1 VIVGGGSIGRMKRTL
16 FALLAVA
23 LASAFAF
30 PRAADACGGFFCSAI
45 QLVPVQQNA
54 ERILF
59 TVNDDDT
66 VTALVE
72 IRYTGDPEDFSW
84 VVPVPGGEGFSLGD
98 HLGIGDP
105 QTLALL
111 DDATAPSIIPP
122 PVQCSGGGS
131 GGGLNRSSAGAAA
144 PMAAESDSFGDDDDS
159 VTVEEEG
166 SIGDYDYQVISSD
179 NADALVEWLNE
190 NNYLITPEMEPF
202 VADYVAQEMKFI
214 GAKLQ
219 TTADTTMLA
228 PLEITY
234 PATEP
239 MIPIRLTAVGAEP
252 EMGIVAFIAGESRY
266 AGDSWESLPISV
278 DDVMVD
284 PRNGASNYYSLLSW
298 RVDQAGGRAMVPQFS
313 GDTTDVWTTA
323 TNNWGWDEI
332 TYGAA
337 LDYIGEVAAEHGTI
351 TRLYTR
357 ASAWEMADG
366 TDPTFAETAD
376 GPLSNVLDLSGR
388 DPVEICATAPNEEF
402 GAPCGEMYC
411 GEDAMCATT
420 KDGPDGCLCPDGYSA
435 RLITAP
441 RALTRTIA
449 PTIVCEQIAFE
460 LLASAA
466 DMTGVGISDACAD
479 SVCGDN
485 GTCLAIN
492 GFPTCECDEGYAAVD
507 SGVGVTCLEAKK
519 SYGPEQLL
527 WTANAC
533 GGCATSGDS
542 GGALALLLLPLLVR
556 RRRS

>member
-1 VIVGGGSIGRMKRTL
+1 MTRTL
-16 FALLAVA
+16 FALIVVVFASA
-23 LASAFAF
+23 LAL
-30 PRAADACGGFFCSAI
+30 PRAADACGGFFCSAV

-72 IRYTGDPEDFSW
+72 IRYAGDPEDFSW
-84 VVPVPGGEGFSLGD
+84 VVPVPGAEGFSFGD
-98 HLGIGDP
+98 SIAIGDP

-122 PVQCSGGGS
+122 PVQCSGNGG
-131 GGGLNRSSAGAAA
+131 GGGLNRSTAGAA
-144 PMAAESDSFGDDDDS
+144 PMAEDASFGDDDDS

-179 NADALVEWLNE
+179 SAAALIEWLNE
-190 NNYLITPEMEPF
+190 NDYLITPEMEPF
-202 VADYVAQEMKFI
+202 VEDYVAGEMKFI

-219 TTADTTMLA
+219 AGADTTMLA
-228 PLEITY
+228 PLRITY

-252 EMGIVAFIAGESRY
+252 EMGVVAFIAGADRY
-266 AGDSWESLPISV
+266 EGQSWENLPISA

-298 RVDQAGGRAMVPQFS
+298 RLDQAGGRAMVPQFS
-313 GDTTDVWTTA
+313 GDTNDVWTTA
-323 TNNWGWDEI
+323 SNNWGWDEI
-332 TYGAA
+332 TYGPA
-337 LDYIGEVAAEHGTI
+337 LEYIADVAAEHGTI

-366 TDPTFAETAD
+366 TDPTFTASAE
-376 GPLSNVLDLSGR
+376 GPLSNVIDLSGR
-388 DPVEICATAPNEEF
+388 DPVEICATAPNEQF

-411 GEDAMCATT
+411 GVDAMCATT
-420 KDGPDGCLCPDGYSA
+420 KDGPDGCVCPDGYSA

-441 RALTRTIA
+441 RALSRTIA

-460 LLASAA
+460 LLASAV
-466 DMTGVGISDACAD
+466 DMTGVEVSDACAD
-479 SVCGDN
+479 SVCGDD
-485 GTCLAIN
+485 GTCVEIN
-492 GFPTCECDEGYAAVD
+492 GFPTCQCDEGYAAVD
-507 SGVGVTCLEAKK
+507 SGVGVTCLESKK
-519 SYGPEQLL
+519 TYGPDQLL
-527 WTANAC
+527 WTAAAC
-533 GGCATSGDS
+533 GGCSSVNAAP
-542 GGALALLLLPLLVR
+542 GGALALLLLPLLAR